1 MSHLFAA
8 DDVSDVSM
16 NQQIQKFKRMYY
28 KVLDA

>member
-1 MSHLFAA
+1 MSHFYAA
-8 DDVSDVSM
+8 DDISDTAM